1 MISPLTR
8 RVLMVNMLAL
18 GALVAGL
25 LYLGQY
31 EDGLV
36 EAELASLNTQAEIF
50 AGALGES
57 AVGAAAAGTA
67 AGALDPAA
75 ARPMLRRLVGPT
87 RARARLFAA
96 DGALIAD
103 SRDMVGRGAPVQEE
117 ALPPPGEGGAL
128 ARRAVAAYEWLFD
141 LLPARKRPHDY
152 AERAVQRAGDYDEA
166 RAALAGEARSALRFD
181 GRERMV
187 LIAAVPV
194 QRFKRVLGALM
205 LSTDGGDIRAT
216 VRDVRLGILK
226 VFAVAL
232 GVTVILSLYLANAIT
247 RPVKRLAEAARRV
260 KGGADEHLKIPDFT
274 ARRDEIG
281 DLSAALRDMTADLW
295 NRMEAVERFAADV
308 SHEIK
313 NPLTSLASAVET
325 AARLSD
331 PAQQRRL
338 MAIVQEDVR
347 RLDRLI
353 SDIADASRLD
363 AELARAEMAEIDLGR
378 LLETLVDIHGSAGGD
393 AAPALEL
400 ALDGAPLTT
409 VGIESRLVQVFQNL
423 LANAFSFSPPGA
435 AVRIGAARENG
446 ALSVTVDDRGPGI
459 PEENLDSVFARFY
472 SQRPEAEEFGGH
484 SGLGLAISRQIVEAH
499 RGSIA
504 ASNRYDR
511 NGAVAGARFT
521 VRLPAG

>member
-8 RVLMVNMLAL
+8 RVLTVNILAL

-36 EAELASLNTQAEIF
+36 EAELASLHTQAEIF
-50 AGALGES
+50 AGALGE
-57 AVGAAAAGTA
+57 GAAGEAAGDSQ
-67 AGALDPAA
+67 ALLPAV

-87 RARARLFAA
+87 RARARLFGAA
-96 DGALIAD
+96 GALIVD
-103 SRDMVGRGAPVQEE
+103 SRDMVGPGAPVQEE
-117 ALPPPGEGGAL
+117 ALPPPGEEGFV
-128 ARRAVAAYEWLFD
+128 ARLAVAAYEWVLG
-141 LLPARKRPHDY
+141 LLPARNRPHDY
-152 AERAVQRAGDYDEA
+152 TERAVQRAGNYPEA
-166 RAALAGEARSALRFD
+166 GTALAGEAKTALRFD
-181 GRERMV
+181 ARGEMV

-205 LSTDGGDIRAT
+205 LSTDGGDIRDS

-226 VFAVAL
+226 AFAVAL
-232 GVTVILSLYLANAIT
+232 GVTVILSLYLANTIT

-260 KGGADEHLKIPDFT
+260 KGAEDEHLKIPDFT

-325 AARLSD
+325 AARISD

-338 MAIVQEDVR
+338 MAIIQEDVR

-353 SDIADASRLD
+353 SDISGASRLD

-378 LLETLVDIHGSAGGD
+378 LLEALVEIHGISGVEGGNG
-393 AAPALEL
+393 LEL
-400 ALDGAPLTT
+400 ALDTGSLLTT
-409 VGIESRLVQVFQNL
+409 GIEGRLVQVFQNL
-423 LANAFSFSPPGA
+423 LDNAFSFSPPGA
-435 AVRIGAARENG
+435 PVRIRAVRENG
-446 ALSVTVDDRGPGI
+446 ALAVTVDDEGPGI
-459 PEENLDSVFARFY
+459 PEENLDSVFERFY
-472 SQRPEAEEFGGH
+472 SQRPESEEFGRH

-504 ASNRYDR
+504 ASNLYDG
-511 NGAVAGARFT
+511 NGGVAGARFT

>member
-8 RVLMVNMLAL
+8 RVLTVNILAL

-36 EAELASLNTQAEIF
+36 EAELASLHTQAEIF
-50 AGALGES
+50 AGALGE
-57 AVGAAAAGTA
+57 GAAGDAAG
-67 AGALDPAA
+67 GGQALLPVT

-87 RARARLFAA
+87 RARARLFGAG
-96 DGALIAD
+96 GALIVD

-117 ALPPPGEGGAL
+117 ALPPPDDQGYAGRL
-128 ARRAVAAYEWLFD
+128 VVAAYEWVLG
-141 LLPARKRPHDY
+141 LLPARDRPRDY
-152 AERAVQRAGDYDEA
+152 AERAVQRAADYPEA
-166 RAALAGEARSALRFD
+166 GAALGGEARTGLRHD
-181 GRERMV
+181 ARGEMV

-205 LSTDGGDIRAT
+205 LTGDGADIREA

-226 VFAVAL
+226 AFAVAL
-232 GVTVILSLYLANAIT
+232 GVTVILSLYLANTIT

-260 KGGADEHLKIPDFT
+260 KGGRDEHLKIPDFT
-274 ARRDEIG
+274 GRRDEIG

-295 NRMEAVERFAADV
+295 NRMEAVESFAADV

-313 NPLTSLASAVET
+313 NPLTSLSSAVET
-325 AARLSD
+325 AARVSD
-331 PAQQRRL
+331 PAQQRQL
-338 MAIVQEDVR
+338 MTIVQEDVR

-353 SDIADASRLD
+353 SDISNASRLD
-363 AELARAEMAEIDLGR
+363 AELARAEMAELDLGR
-378 LLETLVDIHGSAGGD
+378 LLETLVEIHGTAGAGRGNG
-393 AAPALEL
+393 LEL
-400 ALDGAPLTT
+400 ALGGGPLLAD
-409 VGIESRLVQVFQNL
+409 GIESRLVQVFQNL
-423 LANAFSFSPPGA
+423 LDNAFSFSPPGA
-435 AVRIGAARENG
+435 PVLIRAARENG
-446 ALSVTVDDRGPGI
+446 ALAVTVDDEGPGI
-459 PEENLDSVFARFY
+459 PEENLDSVFQRFY
-472 SQRPEAEEFGGH
+472 SQRPESEEFGAH

-504 ASNRYDR
+504 ASNRYDG
-511 NGAVAGARFT
+511 NGVDAGARFT

>member
-8 RVLMVNMLAL
+8 RVLTVNVLAL

-36 EAELASLNTQAEIF
+36 EAELASLHTQAEIF
-50 AGALGES
+50 AGALGE
-57 AVGAAAAGTA
+57 GAAGEAAG
-67 AGALDPAA
+67 GGQALLPVT

-87 RARARLFAA
+87 RARARLFGAA
-96 DGALIAD
+96 GALIVD
-103 SRDMVGRGAPVQEE
+103 SRDMVGPGAPVQEE
-117 ALPPPGEGGAL
+117 ALPPPDEQDFAGRL
-128 ARRAVAAYEWLFD
+128 AVAAYEWVLG
-141 LLPARKRPHDY
+141 LLPARNRPQDY
-152 AERAVQRAGDYDEA
+152 AERAVQRAGDYPEA
-166 RAALAGEARSALRFD
+166 AAALAGEARIGLRYD
-181 GRERMV
+181 ARGEMV

-205 LSTDGGDIRAT
+205 LTADAAEIREA

-226 VFAVAL
+226 AFAVAL
-232 GVTVILSLYLANAIT
+232 GITVILSLYLASAIT
-247 RPVKRLAEAARRV
+247 RPVKRLAEAARQV
-260 KGGADEHLKIPDFT
+260 KGGRDEHLKIPDFT

-313 NPLTSLASAVET
+313 NPLTSLSSAVET
-325 AARLSD
+325 AARVSD
-331 PAQQRRL
+331 PAQQRQL
-338 MAIVQEDVR
+338 MTIIQEDVR

-353 SDIADASRLD
+353 SDISSASRLD
-363 AELARAEMAEIDLGR
+363 AELARAEMSEVDVGR
-378 LLETLVDIHGSAGGD
+378 LLEALVEIHGAAAASGGNNG
-393 AAPALEL
+393 LEL
-400 ALDGAPLTT
+400 ALDGAPLLAT
-409 VGIESRLVQVFQNL
+409 GIESRLVQVFQNL
-423 LANAFSFSPPGA
+423 LDNAFSFSPPGA
-435 AVRIGAARENG
+435 PVRIRAVRDNG
-446 ALSVTVDDRGPGI
+446 TLAVTVDDGGPGI
-459 PEENLDSVFARFY
+459 PEENLDSVFERFY
-472 SQRPEAEEFGGH
+472 SQRPESEEFGGH

-504 ASNRYDR
+504 ASNRYDG
-511 NGAVAGARFT
+511 NGGVAGARFT

>member
-8 RVLMVNMLAL
+8 RVLTVNVLAL

-25 LYLGQY
+25 LYLDRY

-36 EAELASLNTQAEIF
+36 EAELASLHTQAEIF
-50 AGALGES
+50 AGALGE
-57 AVGAAAAGTA
+57 GAAGEAAG
-67 AGALDPAA
+67 GDRALLPVT

-87 RARARLFAA
+87 RARARLFGAS
-96 DGALIAD
+96 GALIVD
-103 SRDMVGRGAPVQEE
+103 SRDMVGPGAPVQEE
-117 ALPPPGEGGAL
+117 ALPPPGEEGFAGRL
-128 ARRAVAAYEWLFD
+128 AIAAYEWVLG
-141 LLPARKRPHDY
+141 LLPARDRPRDY
-152 AERAVQRAGDYDEA
+152 AERAVQRAADYPEAASALGGEA
-166 RAALAGEARSALRFD
+166 RARVRFD
-181 GRERMV
+181 ERDDMV

-205 LSTDGGDIRAT
+205 LSADGGDIREA
-216 VRDVRLGILK
+216 VRDVRLGILNA
-226 VFAVAL
+226 FAVAL

-247 RPVKRLAEAARRV
+247 RPVKRLAEAARQV
-260 KGGADEHLKIPDFT
+260 KGGRDEHLKIPDFT

-313 NPLTSLASAVET
+313 NPLTSLSSAVET
-325 AARLSD
+325 AARISD

-338 MAIVQEDVR
+338 MAIIQEDVR

-353 SDIADASRLD
+353 SDISSASRLD
-363 AELARAEMAEIDLGR
+363 AELARAEMSEIDIGR
-378 LLETLVDIHGSAGGD
+378 LLETLVEIHGAASARGGNG
-393 AAPALEL
+393 LEL
-400 ALDGAPLTT
+400 ALDGAPLRAT
-409 VGIESRLVQVFQNL
+409 GIESRLVQVFQNL
-423 LANAFSFSPPGA
+423 LDNAFSFSPPGA
-435 AVRIGAARENG
+435 PVTIRALRENG
-446 ALSVTVDDRGPGI
+446 ALAVTVDDEGPGI
-459 PEENLDSVFARFY
+459 PEEKLDSVFERFY
-472 SQRPEAEEFGGH
+472 SQRPEGEEFGGH

-504 ASNRYDR
+504 ASNRYDG
-511 NGAVAGARFT
+511 NGVVAGARFT

>member
-8 RVLMVNMLAL
+8 RVLVVNILAL

-36 EAELASLNTQAEIF
+36 EAELASLHTQAEIF

-57 AVGAAAAGTA
+57 ATGQADTGSQ
-67 AGALDPAA
+67 ALLPPV

-87 RARARLFAA
+87 RARARLFGA
-96 DGALIAD
+96 DGGLIAD
-103 SRDMVGRGAPVQEE
+103 SRDMVGPGAPVQEE
-117 ALPPPGEGGAL
+117 ALPPPGGEGL
-128 ARRAVAAYEWLFD
+128 IARLIVASYEWIFD
-141 LLPARKRPHDY
+141 LLPARPRARDY
-152 AERAVQRAGDYDEA
+152 AESAVQRARDYPEA
-166 RAALAGEARSALRFD
+166 RAALAGEARRALRFD
-181 GRERMV
+181 ERERMV

-205 LSTDGGDIRAT
+205 LSTDGADIRAT

-247 RPVKRLAEAARRV
+247 RPVKLLAEAARRV

-325 AARLSD
+325 AARISD

-338 MAIVQEDVR
+338 MTIVQEDVR

-353 SDIADASRLD
+353 SDISSASRLD
-363 AELARAEMAEIDLGR
+363 AELARAEMTEIDLGR
-378 LLETLVDIHGSAGGD
+378 LLEALAEVH
-393 AAPALEL
+393 AASGAAARHALEL
-400 ALDGAPLTT
+400 TLEHRPLLT

-423 LANAFSFSPPGA
+423 LSNAFSFSPPGA
-435 AVRIGAARENG
+435 PVRINALRENG
-446 ALSVTVDDRGPGI
+446 ALTVTVDDAGPGV
-459 PEENLDSVFARFY
+459 PEESLNSVFERFY
-472 SQRPEAEEFGGH
+472 SQRPEGEQFGGH

-504 ASNRYDR
+504 ASNRYDG
-511 NGAVAGARFT
+511 NGGIAGARFT

>member
-8 RVLMVNMLAL
+8 RVLLVNMLAL

-25 LYLGQY
+25 LYLGEY

-36 EAELASLNTQAEIF
+36 EAELASLHTQAEIF

-57 AVGAAAAGTA
+57 AAGEAAGP
-67 AGALDPAA
+67 GQALLPAI

-87 RARARLFAA
+87 RARARLFGA

-103 SRDMVGRGAPVQEE
+103 SRDMAGPGAAVQEE
-117 ALPPPGEGGAL
+117 ALPPPRDEGFFGRL
-128 ARRAVAAYEWLFD
+128 IVASYEWIFD
-141 LLPARKRPHDY
+141 LLPARPRPHDY
-152 AERAVQRAGDYDEA
+152 TERAVQRAGDYAES
-166 RAALAGEARSALRFD
+166 RAALAGEVRTGLRFD
-181 GRERMV
+181 EREEMV
-187 LIAAVPV
+187 LIAAAPV
-194 QRFKRVLGALM
+194 QRFKQVLGALM

-216 VRDVRLGILK
+216 VRDVQLGILK

-247 RPVKRLAEAARRV
+247 RPVKLLAEAARRV
-260 KGGADEHLKIPDFT
+260 KGGRDEHLKIPDFT
-274 ARRDEIG
+274 DRRDEIG

-313 NPLTSLASAVET
+313 NPLTSLSSAVET
-325 AARLSD
+325 AARISD

-338 MAIVQEDVR
+338 MAIIQEDVR

-353 SDIADASRLD
+353 TDISSASRLD
-363 AELARAEMAEIDLGR
+363 AELARAEMAGIELGR
-378 LLETLVDIHGSAGGD
+378 LLEALVEIHHSAGG
-393 AAPALEL
+393 AAAHALEL
-400 ALDGAPLTT
+400 ALGDGPLLT
-409 VGIESRLVQVFQNL
+409 VGIEGRLVQVFQNL

-435 AVRIGAARENG
+435 PVRIGAAREKG
-446 ALSVTVDDRGPGI
+446 VLVVTIDDCGPGV
-459 PEENLDSVFARFY
+459 PEENLDSVFQRFY
-472 SQRPEAEEFGGH
+472 SQRPESEEFGRH
-484 SGLGLAISRQIVEAH
+484 SGLGLAISRQIVDAH

-504 ASNRYDR
+504 ASNRYDG
-511 NGAVAGARFT
+511 NGGIAGARFT

>member
-8 RVLMVNMLAL
+8 RVLVVNMLAL

-25 LYLGQY
+25 LFLDQY

-36 EAELASLNTQAEIF
+36 EAELASLHTQAEIF

-57 AVGAAAAGTA
+57 AAGRA
-67 AGALDPAA
+67 DGGGQALLPAV

-87 RARARLFAA
+87 RARARLFGA
-96 DGALIAD
+96 DGALVAD
-103 SRDMVGRGAPVQEE
+103 SRDMVGPGAPVQEE
-117 ALPPPGEGGAL
+117 ALPPPGEEGFI
-128 ARRAVAAYEWLFD
+128 ARLIVASYEWVFD
-141 LLPARKRPHDY
+141 LLPARPRPQSY
-152 AERAVQRAGDYDEA
+152 TEQAVQRARHYAES
-166 RAALAGEARSALRFD
+166 RAALAGEARAALRFD
-181 GRERMV
+181 ENERMV

-247 RPVKRLAEAARRV
+247 RPVKLLAEAARRV

-325 AARLSD
+325 AARISD

-353 SDIADASRLD
+353 SDISNASRLD
-363 AELARAEMAEIDLGR
+363 AELARAEMIEIDLRR
-378 LLETLVDIHGSAGGD
+378 LLEALAEVHGAAGGD
-393 AAPALEL
+393 ATHALEL
-400 ALDGAPLTT
+400 ALEDGPLLTAG
-409 VGIESRLVQVFQNL
+409 VESRLVQVFQNL
-423 LANAFSFSPPGA
+423 LSNAFSFSPPGA
-435 AVRIGAARENG
+435 PVRIAALRENR
-446 ALSVTVDDRGPGI
+446 ALTVTVDDLGPGI
-459 PEENLDSVFARFY
+459 PEENLDSVFERFY
-472 SQRPEAEEFGGH
+472 SQRPENEEFGGH

-504 ASNRYDR
+504 ASNRYDA
-511 NGAVAGARFT
+511 NGGIAGARFT
-521 VRLPAG
+521 VHLPAG

>member
-1 MISPLTR
+1 MISRLTR
-8 RVLMVNMLAL
+8 RVLVVNMLAL

-25 LYLGQY
+25 LFLDQY

-36 EAELASLNTQAEIF
+36 EAELASLHTQAEIF

-57 AVGAAAAGTA
+57 AAGPVD
-67 AGALDPAA
+67 GGGRALLPAI

-87 RARARLFAA
+87 RARARLFGV
-96 DGALIAD
+96 DGALVAD
-103 SRDMVGRGAPVQEE
+103 SRDMVGPGAPVQEE
-117 ALPPPGEGGAL
+117 ALPPPGEEGFT
-128 ARRAVAAYEWLFD
+128 ARLIVASYEWVFD
-141 LLPARKRPHDY
+141 LLPARPRPRSY
-152 AERAVQRAGDYDEA
+152 TEQAVQRAGDYAES
-166 RAALAGEARSALRFD
+166 RAALAGEARAALRFD
-181 GRERMV
+181 DNERMV

-247 RPVKRLAEAARRV
+247 RPVKLLAEAARRV

-295 NRMEAVERFAADV
+295 NRIEAVERFAADV

-325 AARLSD
+325 AARISD

-353 SDIADASRLD
+353 SDISSASRLD
-363 AELARAEMAEIDLGR
+363 AELARAEIDRDRPPPSARGAR
-378 LLETLVDIHGSAGGD
+378 RGPSGDGWRRFARAGAHAGGR
-393 AAPALEL
+393 AAADRRGGEPAGPGVPEPALEC
-400 ALDGAPLTT
+400 
-409 VGIESRLVQVFQNL
+409 VLVQPSRRPGPYRRD
-423 LANAFSFSPPGA
+423 ARERRAHRHRRRPGA
-435 AVRIGAARENG
+435 RTPRGKPRLGVRTVLQPAPRGRGVRRPFRAR
-446 ALSVTVDDRGPGI
+446 ARHFQTDRGGP
-459 PEENLDSVFARFY
+459 
-472 SQRPEAEEFGGH
+472 
-484 SGLGLAISRQIVEAH
+484 SGLD
-499 RGSIA
+499 RG
-504 ASNRYDR
+504 
-511 NGAVAGARFT
+511 VQ
-521 VRLPAG
+521 PP

>member
-36 EAELASLNTQAEIF
+36 EAELASLHTQAEIF

-57 AVGAAAAGTA
+57 ATGQTDVGSQ
-67 AGALDPAA
+67 ALLPAI

-87 RARARLFAA
+87 RARARLF
-96 DGALIAD
+96 GAGGGLIAD
-103 SRDMVGRGAPVQEE
+103 SRDMVGPGAPVQEE
-117 ALPPPGEGGAL
+117 ALPPPGGEGFVTRL
-128 ARRAVAAYEWLFD
+128 IVASYEWIFD
-141 LLPARKRPHDY
+141 VLPARPRARDY
-152 AERAVQRAGDYDEA
+152 NERAVQRARDYPEA
-166 RAALAGEARSALRFD
+166 RASLDGEARRALRFD
-181 GRERMV
+181 EGERMV

-194 QRFKRVLGALM
+194 QSFKRVLGALM

-247 RPVKRLAEAARRV
+247 RPVKLLAEAARRV
-260 KGGADEHLKIPDFT
+260 KGGANEHLKIPDFT
-274 ARRDEIG
+274 SRRDEIG

-325 AARLSD
+325 AARISD

-353 SDIADASRLD
+353 SDIASASRLD
-363 AELARAEMAEIDLGR
+363 AELARAEMTEIDLGR
-378 LLETLVDIHGSAGGD
+378 LLEALVEVHSASG
-393 AAPALEL
+393 AASHALEL
-400 ALDGAPLTT
+400 TLADRPLLTQ
-409 VGIESRLVQVFQNL
+409 GIESRLVQVFQNL
-423 LANAFSFSPPGA
+423 LSNAFSFSPPGVP
-435 AVRIGAARENG
+435 VRIAAMREDG
-446 ALSVTVDDRGPGI
+446 ALTVTVDDRGPGI
-459 PEENLDSVFARFY
+459 PEENLDSVFQRFY
-472 SQRPEAEEFGGH
+472 SQRPEDEEFGGH

-499 RGSIA
+499 QGSIA
-504 ASNRYDR
+504 ASNRYDG
-511 NGAVAGARFT
+511 NGGIAGARFT

>member
-8 RVLMVNMLAL
+8 RVLTVNVLAL

-36 EAELASLNTQAEIF
+36 EAELASLHTQAEIF

-57 AVGAAAAGTA
+57 AAGEAAG
-67 AGALDPAA
+67 GGQALLPVT

-87 RARARLFAA
+87 RARARLFGAA
-96 DGALIAD
+96 GALIVD
-103 SRDMVGRGAPVQEE
+103 SRDMVGPGAPVQEE
-117 ALPPPGEGGAL
+117 ALPPPDERDFAGRL
-128 ARRAVAAYEWLFD
+128 AVQAYEWVLG
-141 LLPARKRPHDY
+141 LLPARNRPPDY
-152 AERAVQRAGDYDEA
+152 AERAVQRAGDYPEA
-166 RAALAGEARSALRFD
+166 AAALAGEAQFGLRHDAD
-181 GRERMV
+181 GEMV

-205 LSTDGGDIRAT
+205 LTADATEIREA

-226 VFAVAL
+226 AFAVAL
-232 GVTVILSLYLANAIT
+232 GITVILSLYLAGAIT
-247 RPVKRLAEAARRV
+247 RPVKRLAEAARQV
-260 KGGADEHLKIPDFT
+260 KGGRDEHLKIPDFT

-308 SHEIK
+308 AHEIK
-313 NPLTSLASAVET
+313 NPLTSLSSAVET
-325 AARLSD
+325 AARISD
-331 PAQQRRL
+331 PARRRKL
-338 MAIVQEDVR
+338 MTIVQEDVR

-353 SDIADASRLD
+353 SDISSASRLD
-363 AELARAEMAEIDLGR
+363 AELARAEMSEVDLGR
-378 LLETLVDIHGSAGGD
+378 LLEALVEIHGAAGAKGGNG
-393 AAPALEL
+393 LEL
-400 ALDGAPLTT
+400 ALDGGPLLAT
-409 VGIESRLVQVFQNL
+409 GIESRLVQVFQNL
-423 LANAFSFSPPGA
+423 LDNAFSFSPPGA
-435 AVRIGAARENG
+435 PVRIRALRDNG
-446 ALSVTVDDRGPGI
+446 TLAVTVDDRGPGI
-459 PEENLDSVFARFY
+459 PEENLDSVFERFY
-472 SQRPEAEEFGGH
+472 SQRPESEEFGGH

-504 ASNRYDR
+504 ASNRYDG
-511 NGAVAGARFT
+511 NGGVAGARFT